1 MFDWLQHIF
10 STVTH
15 STVIIYPFPSK
26 NLVISFEIEQL
37 VRQHRTKN
45 KHRLSGEKYSGMEK
59 LFDYSGD
66 DISPDPEMII
76 QYTSVTDTD
85 IEDQDI
91 ISNEFGKKLFFGKGL
106 NILFTFVN
114 GRRTSIFLLSNTYLI
129 IM

>member
-1 MFDWLQHIF
+1 MFDWLQYIF

-15 STVIIYPFPSK
+15 STFIIYPFPSK

-45 KHRLSGEKYSGMEK
+45 KQRLSGEKYSGMEK

-91 ISNEFGKKLFFGKGL
+91 ISNEFGKKH
-106 NILFTFVN
+106 
-114 GRRTSIFLLSNTYLI
+114 IFYVCKWKKNFYFSAI
-129 IM
+129 

>member
-1 MFDWLQHIF
+1 MFDWLQYIF

-91 ISNEFGKKLFFGKGL
+91 ISNEFGKK
-106 NILFTFVN
+106 NIFFTFVN
-114 GRRTSIFLLSNTYLI
+114 GRRTSIFLPSNTYLI
-129 IM
+129 IK